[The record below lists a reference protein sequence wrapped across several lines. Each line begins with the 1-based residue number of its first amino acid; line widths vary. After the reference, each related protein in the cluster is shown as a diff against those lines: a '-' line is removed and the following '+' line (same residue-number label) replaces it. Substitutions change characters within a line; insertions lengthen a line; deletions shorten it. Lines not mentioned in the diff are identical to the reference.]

1 MLSEK
6 GRTSKVHH
14 KLELV
19 MVLTEVIRPL
29 LLPGDFEG
37 EAGQERSTC
46 YSHVYKSLPCVPQL
60 KYRAPFFWPM
70 TGLEGASPTIS
81 SIEML

>member
-46 YSHVYKSLPCVPQL
+46 YSHVYKSLPCVNTITSSSL
-60 KYRAPFFWPM
+60 KEPPKPFP
-70 TGLEGASPTIS
+70 A
-81 SIEML
+81 